1 MNKFKQSS
9 LSERVLT
16 RERQT
21 ESSRKAGTFLWLS
34 MTSSCISKK
43 SVIGLGEKRESRTAS
58 LAFLNSIIQQTSL
71 FFSVRIEWR
80 RVNTQDEYRSSRSRS
95 LSNVASAIFNSSE
108 RRRYSTDSSSL
119 VDCSNVRDILSSSVV
134 NAWSVSKAVRD
145 SELVS
150 SDDCKSNDRCSSED
164 DDEDKLCS
172 NSKRQLLELVVVNVD
187 VSSSSSF
194 SSGFVTR
201 TEMASFDDWIVSKGT
216 LLMAWMLGGGL
227 NMRRVSPVLSQALL
241 LT

>member
-1 MNKFKQSS
+1 
-9 LSERVLT
+9 
-16 RERQT
+16 
-21 ESSRKAGTFLWLS
+21 
-34 MTSSCISKK
+34 MTSSCISRK
-43 SVIGLGEKRESRTAS
+43 SVIGIGEKRESRTAS
-58 LAFLNSIIQQTSL
+58 LAFLNSIIEQTSL

-80 RVNTQDEYRSSRSRS
+80 RANTQDEYRSSRSRS
-95 LSNVASAIFNSSE
+95 LSNVASAMYNSSE

-119 VDCSNVRDILSSSVV
+119 VDCSSVRDILSSSVV
-134 NAWSVSKAVRD
+134 NTRSVSKAVRD

-172 NSKRQLLELVVVNVD
+172 NSKRQLFELVVVNVD

-194 SSGFVTR
+194 SSGFVTSV
-201 TEMASFDDWIVSKGT
+201 EIASFDDGIVSKGT
-216 LLMAWMLGGGL
+216 LLLAWMLGGVL
-227 NMRRVSPVLSQALL
+227 NTRRVSLVPSQASA